1 MISGKKELITF
12 RDFVTR
18 TVSLK
23 QDYLGEIYVKFLEPL
38 AISDFLKESGY
49 DNFNLKQTREVA
61 LKLTRYLYLRQS
73 KEQPVTLN
81 AIIAG
86 CLLLERSPQIT
97 MKDLLARTT
106 IIFDYIKLKENCKR
120 LMNIPP
126 QQPLVEKH
134 VTGLGFKMKN

>member
-1 MISGKKELITF
+1 MISGKKELLTL
-12 RDFVTR
+12 RDFAAR
-18 TVSLK
+18 TISLK

-38 AISDFLKESGY
+38 VVSDFLKYSGY
-49 DNFNLKQTREVA
+49 ENFNFKQTPEVA
-61 LKLTRYLYLRQS
+61 LRMTREFYLRQS
-73 KEQPVTLN
+73 KEQNVTLN

-86 CLLLERSPQIT
+86 CLLLERSHQIT

-106 IIFDYIKLKENCKR
+106 IIFEYIKLKENCKR

-134 VTGLGFKMKN
+134 VAGLGFKMKN